1 MNAVCSKPIL
11 LLEGITKVYPGTVA
25 LENVHFEALPGEVHG
40 LIGKNGAGK
49 STLVGILSGLVEPTS
64 GSILMN
70 GRTFSSLSRSRAKR
84 EGISIVP
91 QEPEIVLDLS
101 VAENLFLGE
110 LENVSGF
117 VSWSRIRT
125 DARKILDRFGL
136 DIGIDF
142 QARDLSLSE
151 RQILLILKACVVEDA
166 KIVVLDE
173 ASASLS
179 QKDAAILK
187 KIVDELRESGK
198 AVLYISHHIDE
209 LLEICDRLTV
219 LRDGRVV
226 TTRTKDMLDHHSL
239 AELVVGETLSS
250 SSSER
255 KKMRCVGTELLRLE
269 NLTQWGS
276 FQNISFSIKKGEILG
291 IAGLRG
297 SGRTELLKA
306 ISGIEPAD
314 TGTVFFKDEK
324 VSFHTP
330 SEALRMGIAYLP
342 EDRETEGLIKTFSIR
357 ENLLLNS
364 ISRFSRNGFVLKKE
378 AGRRAQEIFAEVQ
391 IRAFSME
398 QSAEELSG
406 GNKQK
411 VVIGRIMANEPVV
424 YLLDEPTRGVDI
436 GAKRSILSI
445 IEGPLRATAGV
456 LLTSPGLDD
465 LMDICDRIL
474 VLYKGNIVREY
485 QRKDFDEKSLFLDMQ
500 GFGYQDQ
507 RGGDECQAV

>member
-1 MNAVCSKPIL
+1 MDEPVL
-11 LLEGITKVYPGTVA
+11 LLEGVTKVYPGTVA
-25 LENVHFEALPGEVHG
+25 LESVHFEALPGEVHG

-64 GSILMN
+64 GSITMN
-70 GRTFSSLSRSRAKR
+70 GRTFSSFSRSRAKR

-110 LENVSGF
+110 LENSSGF

-125 DARKILDRFGL
+125 DARRILDRFGL
-136 DIGIDF
+136 DIGIDL

-179 QKDAAILK
+179 RNDAAILK
-187 KIVDELRESGK
+187 RIVNELRESGK

-226 TTRTKDMLDHHSL
+226 ATRKKGTLDHHSL
-239 AELVVGETLSS
+239 AELIVGETLSS
-250 SSSER
+250 SASGR
-255 KKMRCVGTELLRLE
+255 KRSANFGEELLRLE

-276 FQNISFSIKKGEILG
+276 FRNISFSLKKGEILG

-306 ISGIEPAD
+306 ISGIEPGDAGQINFKD
-314 TGTVFFKDEK
+314 KRVFF
-324 VSFHTP
+324 STP

-342 EDRETEGLIKTFSIR
+342 EDRETEGLIKSFSIR

-364 ISRFSRNGFVLKKE
+364 IARFSRNGFVLGGD
-378 AGRRAQEIFAEVQ
+378 AARRAEEIFTGVQ
-391 IRAFSME
+391 IQAFSME

-411 VVIGRIMANEPVV
+411 VVIGRIMANEPEV

-445 IEGPLRATAGV
+445 VDGPLRASAGV

-474 VLYKGNIVREY
+474 VLYKGNMVREY
-485 QRKDFDEKSLFLDMQ
+485 RREDFDEKSLFMDMQ
-500 GFGYQDQ
+500 GLGFQNR
-507 RGGDECQAV
+507 RGGDECRAV